1 VYEGTYESRPA
12 AVKVIERGS
21 EHTVEREIAVLLRL
35 RGMRNI
41 VQLWAVIRADST
53 LLIFELVPGIS
64 RETFYADVTIPRLRH
79 VLRCL
84 LEALRC
90 AHSVGIVH
98 RDVKLANV
106 LVSADWATVRLID
119 WGCACQVSGD
129 MSPRAGSRPVRSIE
143 MLLQDGDYG
152 TAADMWAVGVL
163 IWTTLCGGETP
174 WRADSSWNTLV
185 QIAGFV
191 GRRPTIELAR
201 SIGTQIPDDVYE
213 DIYRV
218 PRRNFADCFAPAMRS
233 VADPHLVD
241 LMEKLLVIW
250 KEVRLT
256 AQEAL
261 AHPFFAE

>member
-1 VYEGTYESRPA
+1 M
-12 AVKVIERGS
+12 
-21 EHTVEREIAVLLRL
+21 VEREISLLLRL
-35 RGMRNI
+35 RGVPHV
-41 VQLWAVIRADST
+41 VQLWEVIRAEST

-64 RETFYADVTIPRLRH
+64 PETFYAEVTIPRLRH

-84 LEALRC
+84 LEGLRS

-98 RDVKLANV
+98 RDVKLGNV
-106 LVSADWATVRLID
+106 LVSADWTTVRLID
-119 WGCACQVSGD
+119 WGCACEVSQD
-129 MSPRAGSRPVRSIE
+129 MWPRAGSRPVRSIE
-143 MLLQDGDYG
+143 MLLQDDNYG

-163 IWTTLCGGETP
+163 TWTTLCGGETP
-174 WRADSSWNTLV
+174 WRADSSWDTLV

-201 SIGTQIPDDVYE
+201 SIGTQIPDNVYE

-218 PRRNFADCFAPAMRS
+218 QKRKFADCFAPEMRRI
-233 VADPHLVD
+233 ADPNLID

-261 AHPFFAE
+261 AHPFFAERCHVDQHL